1 MSEPTL
7 TSEFKAFKD
16 GVYDAI
22 IHGNT
27 ARLWQ
32 GTQQVRHYYKR
43 GYDFGLTILSDMNEE
58 DEDERLY
65 WSRLNSL
72 REFCHK
78 EDYDIYNWEI
88 KNIEGEE
95 E

>member
-32 GTQQVRHYYKR
+32 GTQQARITQHRQY
-43 GYDFGLTILSDMNEE
+43 
-58 DEDERLY
+58 
-65 WSRLNSL
+65 
-72 REFCHK
+72 HP
-78 EDYDIYNWEI
+78 
-88 KNIEGEE
+88 
-95 E
+95 

>member
-32 GTQQVRHYYKR
+32 GTQQVRITQHRQYHHYTRTGLQHYYKR
-43 GYDFGLTILSDMNEE
+43 GYDFGLTILSDM
-58 DEDERLY
+58 
-65 WSRLNSL
+65 
-72 REFCHK
+72 
-78 EDYDIYNWEI
+78 
-88 KNIEGEE
+88 GEE